1 MRFLTNAMPSNGS
14 SGTSQHLTATR
25 SASQLTGSR
34 RVSLALIA
42 TSRKEFDSV
51 LHTRNLVFWNVVAYT
66 FALRRGKDRVHS
78 QGGGGAG
85 V

>member
-1 MRFLTNAMPSNGS
+1 
-14 SGTSQHLTATR
+14 
-25 SASQLTGSR
+25 
-34 RVSLALIA
+34 LIA